1 MKKAFGL
8 LGDVSNLRVLDVGC
22 GTGRWSVTLAKMGST
37 VTGIDI
43 SSKMIELA
51 KERATKNEIRN
62 ITFLNTAAEESD
74 YTDYFD
80 LALSATVLQHIT
92 DDKRLELAV
101 QRMVNAVK
109 KKGRIL
115 IIESAS
121 LSRGNRAKEEQA
133 IKFMVIRTRQ
143 KWIDLF
149 QDYGAKVVTFR
160 QVWFLVPRI
169 PILYNRFGNKVVGE
183 HLERLAQF
191 IDGGLAECWYL
202 QRYSK
207 GMIFLFEKK

>member
-62 ITFLNTAAEESD
+62 ITFLNTAAEELD

-92 DDKRLELAV
+92 DDKRLESAV

-109 KKGRIL
+109 EKGRIL

-143 KWIDLF
+143 NGSTCFRTMGLRSSHFDK
-149 QDYGAKVVTFR
+149 YGSWSRGYPSSITA
-160 QVWFLVPRI
+160 
-169 PILYNRFGNKVVGE
+169 
-183 HLERLAQF
+183 LATKS
-191 IDGGLAECWYL
+191 LANTW
-202 QRYSK
+202 RDWRNS
-207 GMIFLFEKK
+207 

>member
-8 LGDVSNLRVLDVGC
+8 LGNVTNLRVLDVGC

-43 SSKMIELA
+43 SSKMIEFA
-51 KERATKNEIRN
+51 KERATRNEIRN
-62 ITFLNTAAEESD
+62 ITFLNTAAEELD
-74 YTDYFD
+74 YTDCFD

-92 DDKRLELAV
+92 DDKRLESAV

-121 LSRGNRAKEEQA
+121 LSRGDRAKEEQA

-149 QDYGAKVVTFR
+149 QDYGAKVVTLR
-160 QVWFLVPRI
+160 QVRFLDRDTD
-169 PILYNRFGNKVVGE
+169 
-183 HLERLAQF
+183 HL
-191 IDGGLAECWYL
+191 
-202 QRYSK
+202 
-207 GMIFLFEKK
+207 